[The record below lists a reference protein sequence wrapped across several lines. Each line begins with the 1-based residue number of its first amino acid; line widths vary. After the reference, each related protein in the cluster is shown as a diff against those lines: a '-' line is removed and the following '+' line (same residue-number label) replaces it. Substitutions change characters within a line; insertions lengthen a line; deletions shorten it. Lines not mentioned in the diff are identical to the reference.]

1 MYSSLVQRGLPR
13 LLLATVLAA
22 GALMAWAMVVSMASG
37 TWRSLAGGVSSY
49 ESLVI
54 FKTGEAL
61 VQTSYVRGAPG
72 FRELEYRTLDGRPTE
87 PPSAAGGR
95 IASGAAF
102 DFPLDDPIRLDS
114 QRIWQQRIVGFVDDG
129 APPNYW
135 YLVDEIDQPGHS
147 YFEGYGSVS
156 RRPIGYLGTRG
167 FSIVP
172 PPASEQFPFDRRM
185 WHGRFANPYPSYGA
199 RPQGR
204 LLHANLLTSRVFL
217 VSAGELKLVDLAEQ
231 SVATLP
237 LPGEAIE
244 AISVALASDY
254 TRSGTGQRQADVDA
268 VTDNVAPDNIAPAID
283 ALDIDAADGDAADDR
298 AAPDTEVEDEQFQ
311 VIPALNRLAVRGP
324 GQIHV
329 LRPNGTLLRTID
341 LPEPLRERPLSMYL
355 CADGQ
360 VVLVDLDLNFFG
372 SRMQRLFWLDENG
385 AQVREAE
392 VMVRA
397 GMGPPNPR
405 AEAALSAIAMPSP
418 VLNLVGYLWL
428 EPRNRLRQQR
438 AADYPAALASVV
450 AEVWPATLVL
460 LIVSGVAAAWCYQRH
475 RRYET
480 TGAGGWALYVF
491 LLGLPGLAGYLWH
504 RTWPHRAA
512 CPTCGVP
519 APRDRGACFS
529 CSEEFPRPML
539 KGIELFA

>member
-1 MYSSLVQRGLPR
+1 MHSSLVQRGLPR

-22 GALMAWAMVVSMASG
+22 GALVAWAMVVSMANG
-37 TWRSLAGGVSSY
+37 IWRSLAGGVSSY
-49 ESLVI
+49 ENLAV
-54 FKTGEAL
+54 FETGEAL
-61 VQTSYVRGAPG
+61 VQISHARGAPG
-72 FRELEYRTLDGRPTE
+72 FRELEYRTLDGRPTAT
-87 PPSAAGGR
+87 AAGGR
-95 IASGAAF
+95 IASGAAL
-102 DFPLDDPIRLDS
+102 DFPVDEPIRLDA
-114 QRIWQQRIVGFVDDG
+114 QRIWQQRIIGFIDDSV
-129 APPNYW
+129 PPNYW

-156 RRPIGYLGTRG
+156 RRPIGYLGNRG

-185 WHGRFANPYPSYGA
+185 WHGRFANPYPSFGA
-199 RPQGR
+199 RPQG
-204 LLHANLLTSRVFL
+204 LLHANVLTSRVFL

-231 SVATLP
+231 SVTTLS
-237 LPGEAIE
+237 LPGE

-254 TRSGTGQRQADVDA
+254 TRSGTGQRQADGDEA
-268 VTDNVAPDNIAPAID
+268 T
-283 ALDIDAADGDAADDR
+283 DGDAD
-298 AAPDTEVEDEQFQ
+298 EDAQPQ
-311 VIPALNRLAVRGP
+311 AIPALNRLAVRGP
-324 GQIHV
+324 GRIYV
-329 LRPNGTLLRTID
+329 LRPSGTLLRTIE

-360 VVLVDLDLNFFG
+360 VVLVDLEANFSG
-372 SRMQRLFWLDENG
+372 SRVQSIFWIDEG
-385 AQVREAE
+385 GVLVREAK
-392 VMVRA
+392 VTVASTVRQ
-397 GMGPPNPR
+397 PDPR
-405 AEAALSAIAMPSP
+405 AEAALVAVAMPSP
-418 VLNLVGYLWL
+418 TLNLVGYLWQ

-450 AEVWPATLVL
+450 ADVWPATLVL

-529 CSEEFPRPML
+529 CSEEFPPPAL